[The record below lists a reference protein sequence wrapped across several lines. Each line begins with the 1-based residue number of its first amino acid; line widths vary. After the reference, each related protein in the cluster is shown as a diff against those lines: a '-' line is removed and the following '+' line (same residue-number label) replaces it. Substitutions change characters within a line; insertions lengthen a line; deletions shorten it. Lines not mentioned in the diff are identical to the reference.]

1 MHSSIKDS
9 YIYKMSL
16 AIYTK
21 EDKKKYR
28 DFKLIPYKYSIA
40 RISIPLLLYKSTS
53 NIS

>member
-1 MHSSIKDS
+1 
-9 YIYKMSL
+9 MSP

-21 EDKKKYR
+21 EDKKKYK
-28 DFKLIPYKYSIA
+28 DFKLMPCKYSIA

>member
-1 MHSSIKDS
+1 MYSSIKDS
-9 YIYKMSL
+9 YIYKISL

-40 RISIPLLLYKSTS
+40 RISILLLLHRSTS